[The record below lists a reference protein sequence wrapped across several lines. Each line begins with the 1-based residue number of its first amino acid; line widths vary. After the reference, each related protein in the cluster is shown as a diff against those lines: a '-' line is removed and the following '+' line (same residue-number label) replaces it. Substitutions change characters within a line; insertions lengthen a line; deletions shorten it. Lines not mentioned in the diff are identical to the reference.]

1 MASSTQYKGYIIM
14 SAGEFSGQW
23 GDPQL
28 NENFIEIADRNMGGI
43 TTKSLASADVTLT
56 AEESQN
62 LIVRLT
68 GILPTNRVVT
78 ATSFEGMVIIEN
90 LTTGSFSVTFTDGV
104 SGTVI
109 PQGARSLVI
118 ADSSNGTR
126 IAAGTFSTGTRLIFQ
141 QTTAPVGW
149 TKESS
154 STYNNAALRFVTG
167 SASTGG
173 SVDFTTAFASQT
185 PTGTVGNTTLTLA
198 QIPAHTHDANPLGN
212 NNNDSAAP
220 PSASTGGAVGASFS
234 TTSAGG
240 GQSHTHTLTMNA
252 INLAVKYADAI
263 IAQKD

>member
-1 MASSTQYKGYIIM
+1 MPQTPYKGYEVQVTGTNSGTWGSVLNDDVITII
-14 SAGEFSGQW
+14 
-23 GDPQL
+23 DNNL
-28 NENFIEIADRNMGGI
+28 GGI
-43 TTKSLASADVTLT
+43 VSKSLAAGDVTLT
-56 AEESQN
+56 ADESQN

-68 GILPTNRVVT
+68 GTLPTNRVVT
-78 ATSFEGMVIIEN
+78 ATSWEGMMIVEN
-90 LTTGSFSVTFTDGV
+90 LTSGSFTVTVTDGV
-104 SGTVI
+104 AGTVV
-109 PQGARSLVI
+109 PQGARSLLI
-118 ADSSNGTR
+118 ADTSNGTR

-167 SASTGG
+167 SAATGG

-185 PTGTVGNTTLTLA
+185 PTGTVGNTTLTIS

-212 NNNDSAAP
+212 NNNDGSAP
-220 PSASTGGAVGASFS
+220 PSASTGGAVGATFS